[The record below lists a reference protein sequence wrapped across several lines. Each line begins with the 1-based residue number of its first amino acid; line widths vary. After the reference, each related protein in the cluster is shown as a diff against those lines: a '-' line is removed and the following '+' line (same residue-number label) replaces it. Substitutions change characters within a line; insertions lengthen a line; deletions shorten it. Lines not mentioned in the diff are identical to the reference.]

1 MAALWRKAAGS
12 RSAPSLRTAAPVTV
26 LLVLF
31 AYNVI
36 QYVTLVFQT
45 PRQLD
50 FYVFWLAPRIGLA
63 QGWAQMY
70 NPGRFLPELVA
81 QTGNWLPYLNPPVF
95 AWLLLPLSLLPYG
108 VALVIWNAFI
118 LGCLVVIWRVT
129 VWRAAPTL
137 TLPQRGR
144 DIAQR
149 GREILL
155 LLAALALYPVVL
167 GLALGQVTMVV
178 LVAVALC
185 YWLMRRDR
193 PLLAGLVLALI
204 VIKPQAAFLVPV
216 ALLAARRYRVCLGFA
231 LAVIPMAALSL
242 LAVGRQGIDYWL
254 ASVAVN
260 YNHPGFKFNSVS
272 WIIGPGVPAI
282 AVGLAA
288 VAATLY
294 VSWKAPFKDVELP
307 IAAGLIGSL
316 LVTPYVTVHDLSALV
331 VAAWL
336 VLRLDPPRWVTALL
350 VVGYVPLFLANANFA
365 HLPVLLLEGAFLVSL
380 VGLARV
386 RAKTIRPQQTA
397 SGRSQPRLAS

>member
-1 MAALWRKAAGS
+1 
-12 RSAPSLRTAAPVTV
+12 
-26 LLVLF
+26 
-31 AYNVI
+31 
-36 QYVTLVFQT
+36 
-45 PRQLD
+45 
-50 FYVFWLAPRIGLA
+50 
-63 QGWAQMY
+63 MY

-129 VWRAAPTL
+129 VWRTAPTL
-137 TLPQRGR
+137 TLADNLNRARYGARFGPVGTARALIGPR
-144 DIAQR
+144 LRR

-386 RAKTIRPQQTA
+386 RAKTVRPQQTA

>member
-137 TLPQRGR
+137 TLPDNLNRARYGAR
-144 DIAQR
+144 FGPVGTARALIGPRLRR

-155 LLAALALYPVVL
+155 
-167 GLALGQVTMVV
+167 
-178 LVAVALC
+178 
-185 YWLMRRDR
+185 
-193 PLLAGLVLALI
+193 
-204 VIKPQAAFLVPV
+204 
-216 ALLAARRYRVCLGFA
+216 
-231 LAVIPMAALSL
+231 L

-272 WIIGPGVPAI
+272 WILGPGVPAI

-288 VAATLY
+288 VAVTLY
-294 VSWKAPFKDVELP
+294 VSWKAPSRRSTGRCAK
-307 IAAGLIGSL
+307 
-316 LVTPYVTVHDLSALV
+316 
-331 VAAWL
+331 
-336 VLRLDPPRWVTALL
+336 
-350 VVGYVPLFLANANFA
+350 FA
-365 HLPVLLLEGAFLVSL
+365 
-380 VGLARV
+380 LARN
-386 RAKTIRPQQTA
+386 
-397 SGRSQPRLAS
+397 SGT

>member
-1 MAALWRKAAGS
+1 MAHAARAGRDGKPPAVRRLREMAALWRKAGGS
-12 RSAPSLRTAAPVTV
+12 RSAPSLRTASPVTV
-26 LLVLF
+26 LLVLV
-31 AYNVI
+31 AYDVI

-63 QGWAQMY
+63 QGWVQMY
-70 NPGRFLPELVA
+70 NPARFLPELVA

-95 AWLLLPLSLLPYG
+95 AWLLLPLSLLPYP

-137 TLPQRGR
+137 TLPDNLNRARYGAR
-144 DIAQR
+144 FGPVGTARALIGPRLRR

-178 LVAVALC
+178 
-185 YWLMRRDR
+185 
-193 PLLAGLVLALI
+193 
-204 VIKPQAAFLVPV
+204 
-216 ALLAARRYRVCLGFA
+216 
-231 LAVIPMAALSL
+231 
-242 LAVGRQGIDYWL
+242 
-254 ASVAVN
+254 
-260 YNHPGFKFNSVS
+260 
-272 WIIGPGVPAI
+272 VPAV

-288 VAATLY
+288 VAVTLY

-331 VAAWL
+331 LAAWL
-336 VLRLDPPRWVTALL
+336 VLRLDPARWITALL

-365 HLPVLLLEGAFLVSL
+365 HLPVLLLEGAFLASL
-380 VGLARV
+380 VTLARA
-386 RAKTIRPQQTA
+386 RAKTVRPQQNVA
-397 SGRSQPRLAS
+397 GRSQPRLAS